1 MHIVLGDRYTV
12 ALFKLMGFE
21 GKVLEKP
28 EEVLEF
34 IIKHINVY
42 DVVFITS
49 NLARQIK
56 KDLDD
61 IRIKYTRKLF
71 VEVPSVL
78 EGMEKD
84 VNYLQIVRQV
94 LGG

>member
-34 IIKHINVY
+34 IIKHIDVY

-49 NLARQIK
+49 NLARQ
-56 KDLDD
+56 
-61 IRIKYTRKLF
+61 
-71 VEVPSVL
+71 
-78 EGMEKD
+78 
-84 VNYLQIVRQV
+84 
-94 LGG
+94 